1 MENMD
6 LSGCGEEEK
15 TGCKADG
22 GPERDTVL
30 QYASATVSGL
40 KASDGLLSF
49 AGPGKNEVHRVPRRE
64 PLPAAPESP
73 ECCASNDM
81 ILSTMPVPC
90 PELRPVIEFAMGNPG
105 KRLRSTL
112 LILAARTLSHRPE
125 HLAEAATLVELLHNG
140 TLLHDD
146 VMDHARVRRHR
157 PTVNRLWGDPVAILA
172 GDFLLAAVMDLA
184 LRTGQASVLRL
195 AVDTLMQL
203 ASGQMQEI
211 RNQGNLSLGEEEYLE
226 IVRRKTGALFAA
238 SCKLGGLIARGNA
251 QQTRALETFGR
262 ELGQAFQLI
271 DDLQDYLSEQQRT
284 GKEPGRDLAEAKVTL
299 PLICAFRNADPE
311 QQRKIRHLF
320 SKRNRHHHLQEFR
333 SLIQDLGGFSRTFS
347 RARTCIHRAIGSL
360 SVIPAGQAN
369 TRLAQCARD
378 LLGGDGA

>member
-1 MENMD
+1 MEKKDLSAFGEQERDAWKAGAGPEHDTGIQVAADVFLSYAETRNDGENM
-6 LSGCGEEEK
+6 LPRRGPQPVTLES
-15 TGCKADG
+15 ADC
-22 GPERDTVL
+22 
-30 QYASATVSGL
+30 SAT
-40 KASDGLLSF
+40 
-49 AGPGKNEVHRVPRRE
+49 
-64 PLPAAPESP
+64 
-73 ECCASNDM
+73 NDL

-90 PELRPVIEFAMGNPG
+90 PELRPVIGFAIGNPG

-112 LILAARTLSHRPE
+112 LILAARALSPRPE
-125 HLAEAATLVELLHNG
+125 HLAEAATLMELLHNG

-184 LRTGQASVLRL
+184 LRTGQAPVLRL

-203 ASGQMQEI
+203 VSGQMQEI

-226 IVRRKTGALFAA
+226 IVRRKTGVLFAA
-238 SCKLGGLIARGNA
+238 SCKLGGLIAQGNDR
-251 QQTRALETFGR
+251 QTLALETFGQ

-271 DDLQDYLSEQQRT
+271 DDLQDYLSELQHT

-320 SKRNRHHHLQEFR
+320 SKRTRHHHLKEFR
-333 SLIQDLGGFSRTFS
+333 SLIQDLGGFSCTLS

-360 SVIPAGQAN
+360 SAIPAGEAN
-369 TRLAQCARD
+369 ARLAQCARN
-378 LLGGDGA
+378 LLGGEGA